1 MKKSKSFFTTTCAW
15 GKIPLRLQVWNFAA
29 CGKIGEKQVP
39 VYKGMT
45 ISRSFAK
52 ATATAA
58 LNDAYNT
65 DSQGGQGRASAVRP
79 SIIAAV

>member
-1 MKKSKSFFTTTCAW
+1 MKTQKQRIFSIFAILTMAVILTC
-15 GKIPLRLQVWNFAA
+15 IFAA
-29 CGKIGEKQVP
+29 CGKISEKQVP

-52 ATATAA
+52 ATAAAA

-79 SIIAAV
+79 FIIAAV

>member
-1 MKKSKSFFTTTCAW
+1 MKTQKQRIFSILAILTMTIILTC
-15 GKIPLRLQVWNFAA
+15 IFAA
-29 CGKIGEKQVP
+29 CDKVEEKQVP